1 MQRVMLAVRF
11 LVPALVFAYLLAT
24 VPLGETV
31 VALKAIPVP
40 SAALAFGIGMLGMLA
55 AALRWR
61 CLFGACDIAGRP
73 SLLQLYR
80 LHLVGNFYNIYL
92 PGGVGGDV
100 IRAIATRPLFG
111 ERGIAGALALVML
124 ERALG
129 FSGMLIV
136 VAATFS
142 LFPLGQ
148 IPNVMLWSGVGLCI
162 GALAVVAIA
171 TGGRIARFLPGPLAR
186 VASALPTVVRWRPF
200 AAAVVLSVVTQSSVI
215 FVGHV
220 LVASLSQVSLTES
233 MVVMPLVGAAQY
245 FPLSVGGAGVREAT
259 LVLLYG
265 MVGVAKPAALAGA
278 LAFAA
283 VTYAIAAIGGVL
295 HALSPLRVELS
306 AVQPPG

>member
-1 MQRVMLAVRF
+1 MLALRF
-11 LVPALVFAYLLAT
+11 FVPALVFAYLLYT
-24 VPLGETV
+24 VPMGETV
-31 VALKAIPVP
+31 ASLKAIPVP
-40 SAALAFGIGMLGMLA
+40 AAAQGLGIGMLGMLA
-55 AALRWR
+55 AALRWH
-61 CLFGACDIAGRP
+61 CLFTACAIADRP

-80 LHLVGNFYNIYL
+80 LHLIGSFYNIYL

-136 VAATFS
+136 VALTFS
-142 LFPLGQ
+142 YFPLGE
-148 IPNVMLWSGVGLCI
+148 IPNVMLWSAVGLCV
-162 GALAVVAIA
+162 GAVAVVAIA
-171 TGGRIARFLPGPLAR
+171 TGARVARFLPGPLAR
-186 VASALPTVVRWRPF
+186 FAAALPTVVKIKPF
-200 AAAVVLSVVTQSSVI
+200 AAAVVLSVVTQASVI
-215 FVGHV
+215 LVGHV
-220 LVASLSQVSLTES
+220 LISSLSQVTLKES

-259 LVLLYG
+259 LMLLYG

-283 VTYAIAAIGGVL
+283 VTYVIAGLGGILHVL
-295 HALSPLRVELS
+295 RPLRVDMS
-306 AVQPPG
+306 AVQPRG